1 MEARDKEAVWVMMMG
16 WNGLRDRF
24 KGSAIGT
31 FIGDALGRAV
41 EGWPA
46 SAIRRSFGILEEMA
60 KGIYTDDT
68 EMMMGIMESLCEAG
82 RFDPGLTARIFLH
95 NFNPTRGYGGRIY
108 GVMDRLHRGIPWN
121 EAGTDSWG
129 NGSAMRI
136 APIGFFFYDDPV
148 KLREAA
154 IQSSMI
160 THKHPRGIAGAVA
173 QATAVGIATRK
184 GLKGEAIEVEG
195 FIDLIIENVGEIDQ
209 EMVRQLER
217 IKEIEGGDLEA
228 TIDAIGSHFYC
239 DVSAIGAVPPAI
251 ASFLLTGGFKESV
264 VVAVNCGGDTDTL
277 GAMSGAIAG
286 AYYGY
291 SQIPRQWLIP
301 LENEGKGRDYIL
313 SLADRLTDCKA
324 RNIDQRD

>member
-1 MEARDKEAVWVMMMG
+1 MG
-16 WNGLRDRF
+16 WSGLGDRF

-31 FIGDALGRAV
+31 FVGDAMGRAV

-46 SAIRRSFGILEEMA
+46 SAIRRSFGVLEETVE
-60 KGIYTDDT
+60 GIYTDDT

-82 RFDPGLTARIFLH
+82 LFDPSLTARKFLH
-95 NFNPTRGYGGRIY
+95 NFNPTRGYGARIY
-108 GVMDRLHRGIPWN
+108 GVMDRLRRGIPWN
-121 EAGTDSWG
+121 QAGTDSWG
-129 NGSAMRI
+129 NGSAMRV
-136 APIGFFFYDDPV
+136 APIGFFFYDDPA
-148 KLREAA
+148 KLREVA

-160 THKHPRGIAGAVA
+160 THKHPKGIAGAVA
-173 QATAVGIATRK
+173 QATAVGIAIGK
-184 GLKGEAIEVEG
+184 GLRGESIEVEG
-195 FIDLIIENVGEIDQ
+195 FTDLIIEGVFEIDQ
-209 EMVRQLER
+209 EMAEQLER
-217 IKEIEGGDLEA
+217 IKGIERGDLRA

-251 ASFLLTGGFKESV
+251 ASFLLTQGFRESV

-291 SQIPRQWLIP
+291 SHIPRQWLMP

-313 SLADRLTDCKA
+313 SLAERLAECKV
-324 RNIDQRD
+324 RDIDQRQ